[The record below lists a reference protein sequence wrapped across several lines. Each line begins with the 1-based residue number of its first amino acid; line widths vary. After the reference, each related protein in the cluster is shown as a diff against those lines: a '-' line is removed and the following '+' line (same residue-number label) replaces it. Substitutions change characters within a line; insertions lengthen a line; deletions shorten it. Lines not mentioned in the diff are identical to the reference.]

1 MEAHRDVVT
10 TREAER
16 RLRELRAKIRHHDYL
31 YHVKDAPELADSAYD
46 ALYRELK
53 AIEDA
58 HPELVTPDSPTQRVG
73 GQGAFDRFPS
83 VRHAAPMLSL
93 DSDTDEPGLRRFD
106 ERVRKGLGQQDVR
119 YVLEPKLDGASVELV
134 YEGGTLVRAAT
145 RGDGVTGEGITD
157 NVRTIPNVP
166 LRLRGTHPHS
176 HLPAFLAVRGEV
188 IMHLS
193 DFDRL
198 NASLLDEGKEPFA
211 NPRNAAAGALRQLD
225 PTVTALRPLDIY
237 VYDIL
242 DVRGTTIL
250 TQTQALESIRRWGFP
265 VNDLV
270 SAAED
275 VAGILAYHQRL
286 LDDRDD
292 LDFEID
298 GIVIKLDDLAVRARL
313 GSTSHHPRWAYA
325 YKFPPRKEI
334 TRVDKIV
341 ASVGRTGVVTPIAL
355 LRPVELGGVTVS
367 RASLHNRE
375 EVTRK
380 DVREGDR
387 VRVQRAGDVIPQV
400 IERIDEP
407 DRKRGRRFRMP
418 EVCPSCGTV
427 LVESGPFTVCP
438 NSFECRAQLTGR
450 IVHFASRRALDIEG
464 LGEETARL
472 FVDRQ
477 LVTHM
482 DELFDLREDQLIALE
497 GFATKSARNL
507 VEAIAQSATVRLDR
521 FLYGLGI
528 PEVGTTVARDLAR
541 HFGTFAGVRDA
552 TVEGLQQVDGVGPK
566 MADQIVGFFAEPR
579 NREALDRML
588 PKVQLEETAPA
599 QRSDVLSG
607 LKFVF
612 TGGLEQMTRDEAEQL
627 VASLGGRAVASVSK
641 KTDYVVAGADAG
653 SKLAKAEA
661 LGVAVLDE
669 DAFLVLLRDRGVII

>member
-1 MEAHRDVVT
+1 VEAHRDVVT
-10 TREAER
+10 TREVER
-16 RLRELRAKIRHHDYL
+16 RLRELRAEIRHHDYL
-31 YHVKDAPELADSAYD
+31 YHVKDAPEIADSAYD
-46 ALYRELK
+46 ALFRELK

-106 ERVRKGLGQQDVR
+106 ARVRKGLGQQDVR

-166 LRLRGTHPHS
+166 LRLHGA
-176 HLPAFLAVRGEV
+176 LAPAFLAVRGEV

-225 PTVTALRPLDIY
+225 PTVTAQRPLDVY

-242 DVRGTTIL
+242 DVRGTTIA

-270 SAAED
+270 SATED
-275 VAGILAYHQRL
+275 VEGILAYHQRL

-298 GIVIKLDDLAVRARL
+298 GIVIKLDDLAARERL

-400 IERIDEP
+400 IERIEEP

-418 EVCPSCGTV
+418 DACPSCGTT
-427 LVESGPFTVCP
+427 LVESGPFTMCP
-438 NSFECRAQLTGR
+438 NSFECRAQLAGR
-450 IVHFASRRALDIEG
+450 VVHFASRRALDIEG

-472 FVDRQ
+472 FVNQQ

-497 GFATKSARNL
+497 GFAGKSARNL
-507 VEAIAQSATVRLDR
+507 VEAIAQSASVRLDR

-528 PEVGTTVARDLAR
+528 PEVGTTVARDLAG

-552 TVEGLQQVDGVGPK
+552 TVESLQQVDGVGPK

-579 NREALDRML
+579 NQESLDRL
-588 PKVQLEETAPA
+588 LSKVQLEETAPA

-612 TGGLEQMTRDEAEQL
+612 TGGLERLTRDEAEQL
-627 VASLGGRAVASVSK
+627 VASLGARAVASVSK

-653 SKLAKAEA
+653 SKLAKAES